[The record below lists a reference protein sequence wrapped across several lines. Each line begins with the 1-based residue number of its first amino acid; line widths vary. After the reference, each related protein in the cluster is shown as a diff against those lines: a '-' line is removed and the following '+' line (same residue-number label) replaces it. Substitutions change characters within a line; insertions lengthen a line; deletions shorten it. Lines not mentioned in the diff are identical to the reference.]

1 MQIRKAS
8 PAIVPFE
15 ASHATA
21 LLDVIGAVFREY
33 AMTFDPSGFDADL
46 TDIPR
51 AYSERGGRFWVL
63 VDDGLVV
70 GTVAAVPTGRVAC
83 EIKRLYLLPAYRG
96 RGLGRAL
103 MEQTLDWATASG
115 YRHIVAWSDVRLT
128 TAHGVYERMGFS
140 RFGERTVEDADR
152 SREYGF
158 RKALAPSLTPRP
170 GPRRRSR

>member
-1 MQIRKAS
+1 MKKGS

-15 ASHATA
+15 TSHAPA
-21 LLDVIGAVFREY
+21 VLDVIGAVFREY

-46 TDIPR
+46 TDIR
-51 AYSERGGRFWVL
+51 GYYLERGGRFWVL
-63 VDDGLVV
+63 VDDGRVV
-70 GTVAAVPTGRVAC
+70 GTVAVIPSGPLAC
-83 EIKRLYLLPAYRG
+83 EIKRLYLFPEYRG

-103 MEQTLDWATASG
+103 MERTLDWATASG

-128 TAHGVYERMGFS
+128 TAHSVYERMGFG

-158 RKALAPSLTPRP
+158 RRELAP
-170 GPRRRSR
+170 